1 MNHSITRLVVGEPLQ
16 VRLGRRVTQ
25 THTGP
30 SAAGSLHWCKG
41 GWVPSSGAAL
51 SPAAPAAHV
60 QRPRAGAGA
69 PPDAASSASVVP
81 LADAESTAQEPA
93 ARTVVS
99 ATRSR
104 PAKSLRGRRIG
115 WALAG
120 LAAVMVGAGLA
131 VVWTGGDLAV
141 PWRVSAT
148 SAPLP
153 APVPKPL
160 PIAPAPAP
168 DDGGAVR
175 VVSAPYTPE
184 AGAPSP
190 AASGAAPISSPAPA
204 AVEQAVARQDA
215 AAPVVAPA
223 APVAFAASAPSTRL
237 PAPPPGAVHALAT
250 PAKAKDAPQAAQVRP
265 PAVILDEATPVAAQ
279 AARPASAVASAA
291 KAAPSIAKA
300 ETPVATRPP
309 MTRGSGL
316 VAITPDGKSAVFT
329 NPKTR
334 LPVQYKV
341 GEQLPGGDSIRAIDF
356 KEGKVVT
363 STKEYSL
370 D

>member
-25 THTGP
+25 NHAGP

-41 GWVPSSGAAL
+41 GWVASSAAPL

-60 QRPRAGAGA
+60 QWSRVGAGA
-69 PPDAASSASVVP
+69 PPDAAPSAKAVP
-81 LADAESTAQEPA
+81 LADGSPAQEPA

-104 PAKSLRGRRIG
+104 PAKSLPGRRIG

-120 LAAVMVGAGLA
+120 LAVVMVGAGLA
-131 VVWTGGDLAV
+131 VVWTGGDLEV

-175 VVSAPYTPE
+175 VVSAPYAPE
-184 AGAPSP
+184 AEAPSP
-190 AASGAAPISSPAPA
+190 AASGTAPNPSPAPA
-204 AVEQAVARQDA
+204 AAEQAVARQYPV
-215 AAPVVAPA
+215 APVVAPA
-223 APVAFAASAPSTRL
+223 APVASAASAPSARL
-237 PAPPPGAVHALAT
+237 PAPPPVSVHAHAT
-250 PAKAKDAPQAAQVRP
+250 PAKPKDASQAAQVRP
-265 PAVILDEATPVAAQ
+265 AVVLDEATPVVGPV
-279 AARPASAVASAA
+279 ARPASLVASSA
-291 KAAPSIAKA
+291 KAAPSSAKVEA
-300 ETPVATRPP
+300 PVATRPP
-309 MTRGSGL
+309 VTRGSGL

>member
-1 MNHSITRLVVGEPLQ
+1 MNHSITRLVVGEPIQ

-25 THTGP
+25 THAGL

-41 GWVPSSGAAL
+41 SWVPSSGAPL
-51 SPAAPAAHV
+51 SSAAPAAHV

-69 PPDAASSASVVP
+69 PPEAASSASPVP
-81 LADAESTAQEPA
+81 LADADSPAQEPA

-99 ATRSR
+99 AARSR
-104 PAKSLRGRRIG
+104 PAKSRPRRRIG

-120 LAAVMVGAGLA
+120 VAAVMAGAGLA
-131 VVWTGGDLAV
+131 VVWTGGDLEV
-141 PWRVSAT
+141 PWSVSAT

-175 VVSAPYTPE
+175 VVSAPYTPDAE
-184 AGAPSP
+184 APSP
-190 AASGAAPISSPAPA
+190 AASGTAPIPSPAPA
-204 AVEQAVARQDA
+204 AAEQAVVRQDPV
-215 AAPVVAPA
+215 APVVAPA
-223 APVAFAASAPSTRL
+223 APVASAASAPSARL
-237 PAPPPGAVHALAT
+237 PAPPPVSVHAHAT
-250 PAKAKDAPQAAQVRP
+250 PAKPKDALQAAQVR
-265 PAVILDEATPVAAQ
+265 PAVILDEATPVVGPV
-279 AARPASAVASAA
+279 ARPASLVASSA
-291 KAAPSIAKA
+291 KAAASSAKVEA
-300 ETPVATRPP
+300 PVATRPP
-309 MTRGSGL
+309 VTRGSGL